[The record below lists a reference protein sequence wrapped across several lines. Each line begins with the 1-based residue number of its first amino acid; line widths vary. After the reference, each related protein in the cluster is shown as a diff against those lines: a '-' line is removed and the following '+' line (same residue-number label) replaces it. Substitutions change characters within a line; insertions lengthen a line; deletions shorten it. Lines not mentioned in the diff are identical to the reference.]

1 MKVLHAQSSKG
12 GGPPGLICQKS
23 VCGVED
29 PPLELRPVR
38 THRRAICQR
47 HPLASLV
54 NWEVQ
59 ATSVMRSVAMLDLG
73 GEYKLFREEIRAAV
87 EHVLDSQQ
95 FIGGPAV
102 AELEEAVRVRY
113 GVGHA
118 IAISNGSDA
127 LLCALMALGIGQGD
141 EVIVPSFTFFA
152 TAGTVW
158 RVGAKPVFVDIDPR
172 TFNLDPQGASQAVT
186 PRTRAIIP
194 VHLFGQCADMDALN
208 ATAKRHGL
216 KVIEDAAQAIG
227 ATYNG
232 RFAGKLGDVACLS
245 FYPTKNLGGFGEGG
259 MILTDDG
266 ELATIARQLRNHG
279 ESQRYH
285 HDRVGGNFRLDTMK
299 AAILL
304 VKLRHLDEF
313 TRRRRHNAA
322 RYDELLGGSSV
333 TAPYVAD
340 GCEPVYHQYSIL
352 CDRRDELIAF
362 LRDHGVATGVYYPV
376 PLHRQ
381 RCFASLGYGCETLPV
396 TTQTCS
402 RIVSI
407 PCHPMLTD
415 DDVRYVASCIREFE
429 RTEPRPLGS
438 GHKPSAPLRSRL

>member
-1 MKVLHAQSSKG
+1 
-12 GGPPGLICQKS
+12 
-23 VCGVED
+23 
-29 PPLELRPVR
+29 
-38 THRRAICQR
+38 
-47 HPLASLV
+47 
-54 NWEVQ
+54 
-59 ATSVMRSVAMLDLG
+59 MRSVAMLDLR
-73 GEYKLFREEIRAAV
+73 GEYNLFREEIRAAV
-87 EHVLDSQQ
+87 EQVLESQQ
-95 FIGGPAV
+95 FIGGPAI
-102 AELEEAVRVRY
+102 AELEAALCQRY

-118 IAISNGSDA
+118 IAISNGTDA
-127 LLCALMALGIGQGD
+127 LLCALMALGIGHGD

-158 RVGAKPVFVDIDPR
+158 RTGAKPVFVDIDPC
-172 TFNLDPQGASQAVT
+172 TFNLDPEKVSQAVT

-194 VHLFGQCADMDALN
+194 VHLFGQCADMDAIN
-208 ATAKRHGL
+208 ATARRHGI

-232 RFAGKLGDVACLS
+232 LFAGKLGDIASLS

-266 ELATIARQLRNHG
+266 ELATVARQLRNHG

-304 VKLRHLDEF
+304 VKLRHLEEF

-322 RYDELLGGSSV
+322 LYDELLAGSPV
-333 TAPYVAD
+333 TTPFVAN
-340 GCEPVYHQYSIL
+340 GNEHVYHQYSIL

-362 LRDHGVATGVYYPV
+362 LRDRGVATGVYYPV

-381 RCFASLGYGCETLPV
+381 RCFSSLGYPEGTLPV
-396 TTQTCS
+396 TEKTCS
-402 RIVSI
+402 RILSI
-407 PCHPMLTD
+407 PCHPMLTEEE
-415 DDVRYVASCIREFE
+415 VRYVGSCIHEFCGTALATSGEAMNQSRE
-429 RTEPRPLGS
+429 RKRPVNV
-438 GHKPSAPLRSRL
+438 PTPRSRSGL

>member
-1 MKVLHAQSSKG
+1 
-12 GGPPGLICQKS
+12 
-23 VCGVED
+23 
-29 PPLELRPVR
+29 
-38 THRRAICQR
+38 
-47 HPLASLV
+47 
-54 NWEVQ
+54 
-59 ATSVMRSVAMLDLG
+59 MRSVAMLDLR
-73 GEYKLFREEIRAAV
+73 GEYKLFREEIHAAV
-87 EHVLDSQQ
+87 EQVLESQQ

-102 AELEEAVRVRY
+102 AELEDAIRVRY

-118 IAISNGSDA
+118 VAISNGTDA
-127 LLCALMALGIGQGD
+127 LLCALMALGIGHSD

-152 TAGTVW
+152 TAGAVW

-172 TFNLDPQGASQAVT
+172 TFNLDPERVSQAVT

-194 VHLFGQCADMDALN
+194 VHLFGQCADMDSIH

-266 ELATIARQLRNHG
+266 ELATVVRQLRNHG

-313 TRRRRHNAA
+313 TRLRQHNAA
-322 RYDELLGGSSV
+322 LYNELLNGSSV
-333 TAPYVAD
+333 TIPYVAD
-340 GCEPVYHQYSIL
+340 GRQAVYHQYSIL
-352 CDRRDELIAF
+352 CDRRDALIAF
-362 LRDHGVATGVYYPV
+362 LRERGVATGVYYPV
-376 PLHRQ
+376 GLHLQ
-381 RCFASLGYGCETLPV
+381 RCFASLGYGTGSLPI
-396 TTQTCS
+396 TEQTCS

-415 DDVRYVASCIREFE
+415 DDVRYVATCIREFE
-429 RTEPRPLGS
+429 RSEPRPEGNNRAGAERISCEKS
-438 GHKPSAPLRSRL
+438 GKFEVQSSKKQSF

>member
-1 MKVLHAQSSKG
+1 
-12 GGPPGLICQKS
+12 
-23 VCGVED
+23 
-29 PPLELRPVR
+29 
-38 THRRAICQR
+38 
-47 HPLASLV
+47 
-54 NWEVQ
+54 
-59 ATSVMRSVAMLDLG
+59 MRSVAMLDLRE
-73 GEYKLFREEIRAAV
+73 EYKLFREEIRAAV
-87 EHVLDSQQ
+87 EQVLNSQQ

-102 AELEEAVRVRY
+102 VELEDAIRARY

-118 IAISNGSDA
+118 IAISNGTDA
-127 LLCALMALGIGQGD
+127 LLCALMALGIGRDD

-172 TFNLDPQGASQAVT
+172 TFNLDPERVSQAVT

-194 VHLFGQCADMDALN
+194 VHLFGQCADMDAIN
-208 ATAKRHGL
+208 ATAKGHGL

-232 RFAGKLGDVACLS
+232 RLAGKLGDVACLS
-245 FYPTKNLGGFGEGG
+245 FYPTKNLGGYGEGG

-266 ELATIARQLRNHG
+266 ELAAVARQLRNHG

-304 VKLRHLDEF
+304 VKLRHLEEF

-322 RYDELLGGSSV
+322 FYDELLNGSSV
-333 TAPYVAD
+333 TIPYAAD
-340 GCEPVYHQYSIL
+340 GHQPVYHQYSIL
-352 CDRRDELIAF
+352 CDRRDELITF
-362 LRDHGVATGVYYPV
+362 LRDRGVATGVYYPV

-381 RCFASLGYGCETLPV
+381 RCFVSLGYGPGSLPV
-396 TTQTCS
+396 TEQICS
-402 RIVSI
+402 RILSI

-415 DDVRYVASCIREFE
+415 DDVRYVATCIHEFE

-438 GHKPSAPLRSRL
+438 GKTRSAPSRSRF